1 MLLAIVYVLCVYA
14 FVVWLLYMWNQ
25 ESPPERMDKDVNTV
39 IAVKGLKHD
48 RDKSNSHTISRTHT
62 QHDQV
67 N

>member
-1 MLLAIVYVLCVYA
+1 MLLAIVYVLFVYA

-39 IAVKGLKHD
+39 SAVKGLKD
-48 RDKSNSHTISRTHT
+48 DGNKSNSITISRAYTEHRKT
-62 QHDQV
+62 